1 MAWRV
6 EGLANLKR
14 NRPLAEGFA
23 QYGVL
28 VEFTAEALAGIGAY
42 IDDLHIGAQGFEVAG
57 EIGATTPRMR

>member
-28 VEFTAEALAGIGAY
+28 VEFTAEALAHSKASIGSMVSRVKAAAF
-42 IDDLHIGAQGFEVAG
+42 L
-57 EIGATTPRMR
+57 